1 VDFRLSSE
9 QQGLQHRCRDLAADF
24 ATRSAANDRDAS
36 HPSENCD
43 RLREEGFLALTIGKE
58 WGGLGTGFLDHT
70 VAYEALGAGC
80 RRRRLRSTCM
90 PRLSPKTRVA
100 NLSENTHMSIAR
112 GCDSET
118 RPILAFWPGPKRSAT
133 RLIG

>member
-58 WGGLGTGFLDHT
+58 WGGLGTGLLDRT

-100 NLSENTHMSIAR
+100 NLSENTHRRSPALATVKP
-112 GCDSET
+112 DQYS
-118 RPILAFWPGPKRSAT
+118 AFWPGPK
-133 RLIG
+133 